1 MRYSLLNRFRGAF
14 FGSALG
20 DILSSVGNKNLQN
33 RGLPKE
39 LAFSQWGKIARSGAE
54 SAIACGRVDLQD
66 WVGRSGEL
74 QKLLLS
80 SNKIKVSS
88 GEVAVAM
95 LPVLLF
101 SHDNEIILRAR
112 LTQVL
117 ASWQLSSE
125 TIEDVLVL
133 GYAIAHALTE
143 QLNPKTLLP
152 QTLGYF
158 SNASTPLLDQLGQ
171 VQILL
176 AQNASLETTLSQLS
190 RKSPQTTLPIALA
203 FYCFLSTPE
212 DFRLSVIRAAKTSTR
227 SQVTT
232 ALTGMLSG
240 VYNSYSSI
248 PPSWRISFNHTDQ
261 EQMLQLGDSLLA
273 VWSGVYHAT
282 GVNQCHLS
290 AVAAPHVMLPS

>member
-14 FGSALG
+14 IGLALG
-20 DILSSVGNKNLQN
+20 EILSSVGNKNLQN
-33 RGLPKE
+33 RGLPKDS
-39 LAFSQWGKIARSGAE
+39 AFSQWGKIARSGAE

-66 WVGRSGEL
+66 WLGRSDLL
-74 QKLLLS
+74 QEFLLS
-80 SNKIKVSS
+80 SNKIEVSS
-88 GEVAVAM
+88 GEVAVAT

-101 SHDNEIILRAR
+101 FHDNEIILRDR

-117 ASWQLSSE
+117 TSWQLSSE
-125 TIEDVLVL
+125 TIEDVLAL

-152 QTLGYF
+152 QVLGYF
-158 SNASTPLLDQLGQ
+158 ANASTPLLEQLGQ

-176 AQNASLETTLSQLS
+176 EQNASLETVLAQLS
-190 RKSPQTTLPIALA
+190 RNSPQTTLPIALA

-212 DFRLSVIRAAKTSTR
+212 DFRLSVIRAAKTSDR

-240 VYNSYSSI
+240 AYNSYSSI
-248 PPSWRISFNHTDQ
+248 PLSWRISFNHTDQ
-261 EQMLQLGDSLLA
+261 QQMLQLADSLLA
-273 VWSGVYHAT
+273 VWSGVYHVT
-282 GVNQCHLS
+282 TVNQCHLS
-290 AVAAPHVMLPS
+290 AVAAPHVMLPR